1 MLYYLLCSMKRRKTK
16 NLITIG
22 ISMALVA
29 LLSLYFGNMR
39 SYQMQLEDFAK
50 TVPVY
55 CQITNLNGNRTSGLF
70 ISDNIVQG
78 IKTSDHTVN
87 ESFLVSIMAGE
98 GDFTPAQWV
107 GNLNLFVD
115 GANRIEAV
123 PGMTEDIIHLDK
135 GNIQD
140 FFLSDR
146 PECIVNERVMEKRGW
161 QVGDKILLNFYYYIP
176 DNSRMSL
183 DLNPLELTEIEIVGT
198 MEDFVITTTATFPD
212 IVMPIETICGMYME
226 NDIAFFADTVTF
238 QVKDPLRL
246 NEFKEEMKGFDL
258 LETASAKDSYSGIA
272 LTVKDRNFISMASD
286 LRRAIE
292 YMEIFLPVVIVMVLV
307 VGYVVSSLLGSSRM
321 EEYTFLRLQG
331 VGRRKGAAGFWAEQI
346 LLVLVGIIIGNLCI
360 YTFFPEVLTLAVVN
374 GVLLTAYMVGAAAAY
389 VRMSKDSVIG
399 LLSGRQ

>member
-1 MLYYLLCSMKRRKTK
+1 MFYYLLCSMKRRKTK

-39 SYQMQLEDFAK
+39 SYRMQLEDFAK

-123 PGMTEDIIHLDK
+123 PGMTEDIIHLEK

-146 PECIVNERVMEKRGW
+146 PECIVSERIMEKRGW

-176 DNSRMSL
+176 DNRTMSL
-183 DLNPLELTEIEIVGT
+183 DLSPLELAEIEIVGT
-198 MEDFVITTTATFPD
+198 MEEFVITTTATSPD
-212 IVMPIETICGMYME
+212 IVMPFETIREMYME
-226 NDIAFFADTVTF
+226 NDIAFFADTVSF
-238 QVKDPLRL
+238 RVKDPLRL
-246 NEFKEEMKGFDL
+246 NEFKEEMKSFNL

-272 LTVKDRNFISMASD
+272 LTVKDRNYISMASD

-321 EEYTFLRLQG
+321 EEYTLLRLQG
-331 VGRRKGAAGFWAEQI
+331 VGRGKGAMGFWTEQS
-346 LLVLVGIIIGNLCI
+346 LLVLAGIVMGDLCI
-360 YTFFPEVLTLAVVN
+360 YMFLPDILTMAAVN
-374 GVLLTAYMVGAAAAY
+374 GVLLTAYMTGAAAAY